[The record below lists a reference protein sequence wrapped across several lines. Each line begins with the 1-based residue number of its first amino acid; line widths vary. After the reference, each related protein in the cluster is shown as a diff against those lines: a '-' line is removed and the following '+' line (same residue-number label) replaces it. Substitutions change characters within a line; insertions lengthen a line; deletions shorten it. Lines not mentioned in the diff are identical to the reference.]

1 MAKKFIPR
9 GNRSW
14 PSIVGPAKLRAS
26 RAMARLEDLSRL
38 AAEWVWETD
47 AQGHITY
54 LSERVKDSLGF
65 IPEQIAGKTFQDLGV
80 FYTKG
85 GNAHIVDMERPFRNV
100 RFKTLD
106 KSGDVRV
113 LKVSGLPYYNPE
125 SWSFEG
131 SYGICDDVTERE
143 QNIIALHEAKEQA
156 DAANAAKSTFL
167 SSMSH
172 ELRTP
177 LNAIMGFGQMMV
189 LDQQDPLPA
198 KHQEYM
204 KNVLDSGS
212 HLLNLVS
219 EVLELARIETGDL
232 KVELEDVKLSQTIT
246 ESISMVEAAAQDRK
260 IGVYAVNVEK
270 TDIIV
275 RADPFRLKQ
284 VVVNLLSNAVK
295 FGPKGSEI
303 FVQYGMWDEWNVRVF
318 VHDDGPGIPAEKRD
332 EVFVPFERLGLE
344 SSTIAGAGVGLTLVK
359 RLVER
364 MNGHVGF
371 DSGPDYGTTFWVT
384 LPLSPKNQLDLQ
396 LEVEE
401 EAQENTSSPQP

>member
-1 MAKKFIPR
+1 
-9 GNRSW
+9 
-14 PSIVGPAKLRAS
+14 
-26 RAMARLEDLSRL
+26 
-38 AAEWVWETD
+38 
-47 AQGHITY
+47 
-54 LSERVKDSLGF
+54 
-65 IPEQIAGKTFQDLGV
+65 
-80 FYTKG
+80 
-85 GNAHIVDMERPFRNV
+85 
-100 RFKTLD
+100 
-106 KSGDVRV
+106 
-113 LKVSGLPYYNPE
+113 
-125 SWSFEG
+125 
-131 SYGICDDVTERE
+131 
-143 QNIIALHEAKEQA
+143 
-156 DAANAAKSTFL
+156 
-167 SSMSH
+167 
-172 ELRTP
+172 P

-401 EAQENTSSPQP
+401 EAQENTSIPQP

>member
-1 MAKKFIPR
+1 MAKKFVPR
-9 GNRSW
+9 GKRSW
-14 PSIVGPAKLRAS
+14 PSIAGSSKLRAS
-26 RAMARLEDLSRL
+26 RAMARLEDFSRL
-38 AAEWVWETD
+38 ASEWVWETD

-65 IPEQIAGKTFQDLGV
+65 IPEQIAGKTFKDFGV

-85 GNAHIVDMERPFRNV
+85 GNVHTMDMERPFRDV
-100 RFKTLD
+100 RFKTLNEA
-106 KSGDVRV
+106 GDVRI

-156 DAANAAKSTFL
+156 DKANAAKSTFL

-189 LDQQDPLPA
+189 LDQHEPLTA
-198 KHQEYM
+198 KHQDYM
-204 KNVLDSGS
+204 KNILDSGS

-232 KVELEDVKLSQTIT
+232 KVELEDVKLPQIIK
-246 ESISMVEAAAQDRK
+246 ESISMVETAAQDRK
-260 IGVYAVNVEK
+260 VGVYEV
-270 TDIIV
+270 DIDKSDLVV

-303 FVQYGMWDEWNVRVF
+303 FIQYGMWDEWNVRIF
-318 VHDDGPGIPAEKRD
+318 VHDDGPGIPADKRA
-332 EVFVPFERLGLE
+332 EVFAPFERLGLE
-344 SSTIAGAGVGLTLVK
+344 SSVIAGVGVGLTLVK

-364 MNGHVGF
+364 MNGSVGF
-371 DSGPDYGTTFWVT
+371 DSGPEYGTTFWVN
-384 LPLSPKNQLDLQ
+384 LPLSPKEQMDLELDDDQ
-396 LEVEE
+396 D
-401 EAQENTSSPQP
+401 AGADKPIPQP